1 MPATVKNVSGDGDK
15 HSSDTTAVVFH
26 HDRVFSAGGDG
37 KVKVWTKDLR
47 LEKELTPHEGYIYA
61 MAVDSK
67 GQLYTSSSDGT
78 IKCLTNP
85 VASDECKELLK
96 CNDEIEC
103 LFVDLKDNLYSGDD
117 KGIITMWIDQRIK
130 YKFNVV
136 EQVRS
141 MAIQNNII
149 YSIRD
154 NDLTVTEIIEG
165 SASGRFMTKASIP
178 GRCPV
183 LLCGGCTD
191 EGVYNNVAILTRDGL
206 GIVMIRNSKK
216 EQYPVIWTKENA
228 HNMIINA
235 MVAKD
240 EYLYTAGYGGTIK
253 LWSELDAKEPKL
265 NGEITLG
272 TSGTACINSIAI
284 GADKTQVY
292 VGFSDGTVQLVK
304 FV

>member
-1 MPATVKNVSGDGDK
+1 MPATVVNVSEDSNK
-15 HSSDTTAVVFH
+15 HNSDTTAVVFH
-26 HDRVFSAGGDG
+26 NDHVFSAGGDG
-37 KVKVWTKDLR
+37 KVKVWSKDLR
-47 LEKELTPHEGYIYA
+47 LVKELTAHEGYIYA
-61 MAVDSK
+61 MANDSK

-78 IKCLTNP
+78 IKCLTSP
-85 VASDECKELLK
+85 LTGDDCKELLK

-103 LFVDLKDNLYSGDD
+103 LFVDPKDNLYSGDD
-117 KGIITMWIDQRIK
+117 KGIITMWINQRIK

-183 LLCGGCTD
+183 RLCGGST
-191 EGVYNNVAILTRDGL
+191 EAGVYNNVAILTRDGMGL
-206 GIVMIRNSKK
+206 TMIRNNKK

-228 HNMIINA
+228 HSMIINT
-235 MVAKD
+235 MVASD
-240 EYLYTAGYGGTIK
+240 EYLYTAGYGGAIK
-253 LWSELDAKEPKL
+253 QWSELDAKEPKL
-265 NGEITLG
+265 CNEFVLG
-272 TSGTACINSIAI
+272 SSGICINTVAV
-284 GADKTQVY
+284 GADKTSLY
-292 VGFSDGTVQLVK
+292 VGCSDGTVQLVK